1 VLRPKSAKAQEA
13 TFRKAIV
20 TNLRR
25 GLNNLPNFSI
35 SSTQRFIKRLT
46 NLNVEIGGNMGLA
59 KAEWIEVQERGWS
72 APDTHVCADCVKD
85 SHLKDLV
92 RKMASAYTCDYC
104 GRHAVQA
111 IAAEA
116 SVVIEAVYDTVHTYY
131 GEPADAGVP
140 YDGGFIVPPI
150 DIIDVLGELGFDGH
164 PDFLQ
169 AVIDAEAN
177 GNDFVPVADG
187 HWAGSHPHEVLSSA
201 WHLFSEAIKHET
213 RFHFANTPRSGVAS
227 PYEIDV
233 ADVLPAIVE
242 RLRPQMRALPV
253 GTAVYRARVRRR
265 GEKWQ
270 PTADQMGPPPKSKAS
285 AGRMNPAGIPYLYT
299 AFDNTTAWREVG
311 IMRRT
316 SRTVFTA
323 TFALTRPLWVMDLT
337 TLPPVPS
344 LFDVANKEVRE
355 QALIVRAFVEA
366 ISTPVTK
373 DGQEHIDY
381 VPSQVIC
388 EYLAQVFEP
397 GEGRRLGGLIYP
409 SSVQDG
415 GKNLV
420 VFPEDRYKGTFH
432 GLTFVSATP

>member
-1 VLRPKSAKAQEA
+1 MFQQARGMHE
-13 TFRKAIV
+13 RIEV
-20 TNLRR
+20 TGGR
-25 GLNNLPNFSI
+25 
-35 SSTQRFIKRLT
+35 

-72 APDTHVCADCVKD
+72 APDTHVCADCVED
-85 SHLKDLV
+85 FYLRDLV
-92 RKMASAYTCDYC
+92 HKLASAHTCDYC
-104 GRHAVQA
+104 GRYAGQA

-116 SVVIEAVYDTVHTYY
+116 SVVIEAVYDTIHAYY
-131 GEPADAGVP
+131 GEPTDAGVP
-140 YDGGFIVPPI
+140 SDGGFIISPI
-150 DIIDVLGELGFDGH
+150 DIVNVLGELDFDGH

-177 GNDFVPVADG
+177 GNDFVSVADG
-187 HWAGSHPHEVLSSA
+187 NWAGSHPHEVLSSA
-201 WHLFSEAIKHET
+201 WHSFSEAIKHKT
-213 RFHFANTPRSGVAS
+213 RFHFINTPRSDVAS
-227 PYEIDV
+227 PYEIDI
-233 ADVLPAIVE
+233 ADVLPAIAE

-253 GTAVYRARVRRR
+253 GTAVYRARVRGR

-270 PTADQMGPPPKSKAS
+270 PTVDQMGPPPKSKAS

-311 IMRRT
+311 IMGRT

-337 TLPPVPS
+337 ALPPVPS
-344 LFDVANKEVRE
+344 LFDVASKEVRE
-355 QALIVRAFVEA
+355 QALIVREFVEA
-366 ISTPVTK
+366 IGTPVTK

-420 VFPEDRYKGTFH
+420 VFPEDRYGGTFH
-432 GLTFVSATP
+432 GLTFVSVTP

>member
-1 VLRPKSAKAQEA
+1 MSELGQEA

-25 GLNNLPNFSI
+25 GLKNLPSFSI

-59 KAEWIEVQERGWS
+59 KAEWIEAQECGWS
-72 APDTHVCADCVKD
+72 APDTHVCADCVED
-85 SHLKDLV
+85 SHLKYLV

-104 GRHAVQA
+104 GRHAAQA

-131 GEPADAGVP
+131 GEPTDAGVP
-140 YDGGFIVPPI
+140 YDGGFIVPAI
-150 DIIDVLGELGFDGH
+150 GIVDVLGELGFDGH

-213 RFHFANTPRSGVAS
+213 RFHFANTARSSVAS

-233 ADVLPAIVE
+233 ADVLPAIAE

-311 IMRRT
+311 IIRRT

-323 TFALTRPLWVMDLT
+323 TFALTRPIWVMDLT
-337 TLPPVPS
+337 AFPPVPS
-344 LFDVANKEVRE
+344 LFDLANKEVRE
-355 QALIVRAFVEA
+355 QALIVRAFIEA

>member
-1 VLRPKSAKAQEA
+1 M
-13 TFRKAIV
+13 
-20 TNLRR
+20 
-25 GLNNLPNFSI
+25 
-35 SSTQRFIKRLT
+35 
-46 NLNVEIGGNMGLA
+46 GGNVGLA
-59 KAEWIEVQERGWS
+59 KAEWIEAQERGWS
-72 APDTHVCADCVKD
+72 APDTHVCDSCVED

-92 RKMASAYTCDYC
+92 RKMVSAYTCDYC
-104 GRHAVQA
+104 GRHAAQA

-131 GEPADAGVP
+131 GEPTDAGVP

-150 DIIDVLGELGFDGH
+150 DIVDVLGELGFDGH
-164 PDFLQ
+164 PNFLQ

-177 GNDFVPVADG
+177 GNDFVSAADG
-187 HWAGSHPHEVLSSA
+187 HWAGIHPHEVLSSA

-213 RFHFANTPRSGVAS
+213 RFHFANAPRSGVAS

-233 ADVLPAIVE
+233 ANVLPAIAA
-242 RLRPQMRALPV
+242 RLRPLMHALPV
-253 GTAVYRARVRRR
+253 GIEVYRARVRKR

-270 PTADQMGPPPKSKAS
+270 PTSDQMGAPPKSKAS

-299 AFDNTTAWREVG
+299 AFDKTTAWREVG
-311 IMRRT
+311 IMGRT
-316 SRTVFTA
+316 SKTVFTA

-337 TLPPVPS
+337 ALPPVPS
-344 LFDVANKEVRE
+344 LFDVANKELRE

-366 ISTPVTK
+366 IAAPVTK

-397 GEGRRLGGLIYP
+397 GEGGRLGGLIYP

-420 VFPEDRYKGTFH
+420 VFPEDRYRGTFH
-432 GLTFVSATP
+432 GLTFVGAMP

>member
-1 VLRPKSAKAQEA
+1 M
-13 TFRKAIV
+13 
-20 TNLRR
+20 
-25 GLNNLPNFSI
+25 
-35 SSTQRFIKRLT
+35 
-46 NLNVEIGGNMGLA
+46 GGNMGLA
-59 KAEWIEVQERGWS
+59 KAEWIDIQERGWS
-72 APDTHVCADCVKD
+72 APDTHVCADCVD
-85 SHLKDLV
+85 DFHLKDLV

-104 GRHAVQA
+104 GRHVAQA

-131 GEPADAGVP
+131 GEPTDAGVP
-140 YDGGFIVPPI
+140 YDGGFIVSPI
-150 DIIDVLGELGFDGH
+150 DIVDILGELGFGGH
-164 PDFLQ
+164 PDFVQ
-169 AVIDAEAN
+169 VVIDAEAT

-187 HWAGSHPHEVLSSA
+187 HWAGSHPHEILSSA

-213 RFHFANTPRSGVAS
+213 RFHFANMPRSGVAS

-233 ADVLPAIVE
+233 ADVLPTIAE

-270 PTADQMGPPPKSKAS
+270 PTTDQMGPPPKSTAS

-299 AFDNTTAWREVG
+299 AFDYPTAWREIG
-311 IMRRT
+311 IMGRT
-316 SRTVFTA
+316 SRTIFTA
-323 TFALTRPLWVMDLT
+323 TFALTGPLWVMDLT
-337 TLPPVPS
+337 ALPPVPS

-397 GEGRRLGGLIYP
+397 GEDRRLGGLIYP

-432 GLTFVSATP
+432 GLSFVSATR

>member
-1 VLRPKSAKAQEA
+1 MIYRVRDAGFTSDLHSM
-13 TFRKAIV
+13 TDS
-20 TNLRR
+20 RR
-25 GLNNLPNFSI
+25 TSGKVDFVPRSY
-35 SSTQRFIKRLT
+35 
-46 NLNVEIGGNMGLA
+46 V
-59 KAEWIEVQERGWS
+59 
-72 APDTHVCADCVKD
+72 PD
-85 SHLKDLV
+85 
-92 RKMASAYTCDYC
+92 C
-104 GRHAVQA
+104 GRHAAQA

-116 SVVIEAVYDTVHTYY
+116 GVVIEAVYDTVHTYY
-131 GEPADAGVP
+131 GEPTDAGVP

-150 DIIDVLGELGFDGH
+150 DIVDVLGELNFDGH
-164 PDFLQ
+164 PDLLQ

-233 ADVLPAIVE
+233 ADVLPAIAE

-299 AFDNTTAWREVG
+299 AFDNATAWREVG
-311 IMRRT
+311 IMGRT

-323 TFALTRPLWVMDLT
+323 TFALTRPTLAMRATWRGDLRT
-337 TLPPVPS
+337 T
-344 LFDVANKEVRE
+344 
-355 QALIVRAFVEA
+355 RA
-366 ISTPVTK
+366 S
-373 DGQEHIDY
+373 
-381 VPSQVIC
+381 
-388 EYLAQVFEP
+388 YLATSV
-397 GEGRRLGGLIYP
+397 RRVAKP
-409 SSVQDG
+409 V
-415 GKNLV
+415 
-420 VFPEDRYKGTFH
+420 
-432 GLTFVSATP
+432 